1 MDSKWVTG
9 GQNVMYHNWNADGRE
24 LCFSH
29 HSLLTHRLACQPSQ
43 RKLSQYTRQFG
54 KPPCCLKSNCSM
66 WWILQSL
73 RDWEENNKQM
83 THRLFTLTKA
93 CLNLMLDGTRIT
105 KRSLKA
111 LRSKNPLTDSYYSCE
126 AICIHDKIPHVYSQ
140 DMYPSPQTNAVNF
153 ILTFCIPRIQST
165 LSKLPPI
172 AQNILTQDQLYLS
185 RPFI

>member
-1 MDSKWVTG
+1 MLNRQRVITDR
-9 GQNVMYHNWNADGRE
+9 Y
-24 LCFSH
+24 
-29 HSLLTHRLACQPSQ
+29 LLFVFC
-43 RKLSQYTRQFG
+43 LS
-54 KPPCCLKSNCSM
+54 
-66 WWILQSL
+66 
-73 RDWEENNKQM
+73 
-83 THRLFTLTKA
+83 HRLFTLTKA

-111 LRSKNPLTDSYYSCE
+111 SRSKNPLTDSYYSCE